1 MGVYTVYFLGANFL
15 YPLGYLVFSMA
26 SLDQARAEKP
36 ERKDKREIIKLSDA
50 AKTVLD
56 SLKSMI
62 IDHVCRN
69 DINRE
74 MCERILRR
82 KLSYSVIIE
91 ALGVTVQGNELLRL
105 RLASKALELAVGE
118 GAIILSLKEEVERR
132 GKRRGTPHEVLIA
145 RKTRKHVSNS
155 WSSQLA
161 VSVGFSASSYSGAY
175 AANT

>member
-1 MGVYTVYFLGANFL
+1 
-15 YPLGYLVFSMA
+15 MA

-118 GAIILSLKEEVERR
+118 GAIILSLKEEVERKINEIEETGGR
-132 GKRRGTPHEVLIA
+132 EEGEKEGGTARSIDCTKNQEACKQFVEQSVSGLRRFLGE
-145 RKTRKHVSNS
+145 
-155 WSSQLA
+155 
-161 VSVGFSASSYSGAY
+161 
-175 AANT
+175 

>member
-1 MGVYTVYFLGANFL
+1 
-15 YPLGYLVFSMA
+15 MA
-26 SLDQARAEKP
+26 SLDRARAEKL
-36 ERKDKREIIKLSDA
+36 ERRDKREILKLSDA

-82 KLSYSVIIE
+82 KLTYSVIIE
-91 ALGVTVQGNELLRL
+91 ALGVTVQGDELLRL

-118 GAIILSLKEEVERR
+118 GAIILSLKEEVDRKINEIEEAGGLGEGEKEEGTTRSIDCTKNQEACRQFVERSVS
-132 GKRRGTPHEVLIA
+132 GLRRFFGE
-145 RKTRKHVSNS
+145 
-155 WSSQLA
+155 
-161 VSVGFSASSYSGAY
+161 
-175 AANT
+175 

>member
-1 MGVYTVYFLGANFL
+1 
-15 YPLGYLVFSMA
+15 MA

-50 AKTVLD
+50 AKAVLD

-69 DINRE
+69 DVNRE

-82 KLSYSVIIE
+82 KLTYSVIIE
-91 ALGVTVQGNELLRL
+91 ALGATVQSNELLAL

-118 GAIILSLKEEVERR
+118 GAIILSLKEEVDKKINEIEEAGGLGEGEKEGESTTRSIDCTKNQEACKQFVEQSIGSLRR
-132 GKRRGTPHEVLIA
+132 FFGE
-145 RKTRKHVSNS
+145 
-155 WSSQLA
+155 
-161 VSVGFSASSYSGAY
+161 
-175 AANT
+175 

>member
-1 MGVYTVYFLGANFL
+1 LFL
-15 YPLGYLVFSMA
+15 MA
-26 SLDQARAEKP
+26 SLDRARVENS

-50 AKTVLD
+50 AKAVLD
-56 SLKSMI
+56 SLKNMI
-62 IDHVCRN
+62 IDHVCRS

-82 KLSYSVIIE
+82 KLTYSVIIE

-132 GKRRGTPHEVLIA
+132 INEIEETGGREEGEKEGRDTARSIDCTKNQEACRQFVEQSVSGLRRFLGE
-145 RKTRKHVSNS
+145 
-155 WSSQLA
+155 
-161 VSVGFSASSYSGAY
+161 
-175 AANT
+175 

>member
-1 MGVYTVYFLGANFL
+1 
-15 YPLGYLVFSMA
+15 MA
-26 SLDQARAEKP
+26 SLDQARAGKL
-36 ERKDKREIIKLSDA
+36 ERRDKREILKLSDA

-82 KLSYSVIIE
+82 KLTYSVIIE
-91 ALGVTVQGNELLRL
+91 ALGATVQGDELLRL

-118 GAIILSLKEEVERR
+118 GAIILSLKEEVDRKISEIEGAGRGEGEKEGEGTTRSIDCTKNQEACRQFVEQSIGSLRR
-132 GKRRGTPHEVLIA
+132 FFGE
-145 RKTRKHVSNS
+145 
-155 WSSQLA
+155 
-161 VSVGFSASSYSGAY
+161 
-175 AANT
+175 